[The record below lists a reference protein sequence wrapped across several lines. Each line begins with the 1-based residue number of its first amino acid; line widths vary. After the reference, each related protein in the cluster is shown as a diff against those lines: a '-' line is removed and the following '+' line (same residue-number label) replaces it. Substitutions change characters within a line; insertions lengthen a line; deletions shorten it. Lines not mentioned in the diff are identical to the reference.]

1 MFLSSYFHFT
11 STNLAII
18 SMTQGKSNEYDI
30 ADSPEPGRYNSKLDF
45 DSSKARDPKYTF
57 GAGGDR

>member
-1 MFLSSYFHFT
+1 
-11 STNLAII
+11 
-18 SMTQGKSNEYDI
+18 MTQGKSNEYDL